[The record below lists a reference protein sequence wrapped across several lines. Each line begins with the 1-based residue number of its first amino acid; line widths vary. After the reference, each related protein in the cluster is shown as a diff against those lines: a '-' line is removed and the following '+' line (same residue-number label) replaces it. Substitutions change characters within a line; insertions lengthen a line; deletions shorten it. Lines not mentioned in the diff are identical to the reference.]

1 MKLVVESGERVTIVV
16 PAETPSTVSIVVEH
30 PRGTKLAHIVIE
42 DGIARGLVQ
51 HSMPAKDPTFKRKG
65 NRVDAF
71 FNSLAIAF
79 ANSDRETIAKLGNE
93 HGARY
98 HFRITGKDGSEWTVD
113 PMGEAATVV
122 RGCVGVA
129 NCTIDVSHTGFCSM
143 LDDPNTGMQLYF
155 QGTMRL
161 GGDPLLGMKLQPMF
175 DLAAKYA
182 DY

>member
-1 MKLVVESGERVTIVV
+1 MKLAVPSGERVVIVV

-30 PRGTKLAHIVIE
+30 ERGAILARIVIE
-42 DGIARGLVQ
+42 NGIARILAQ
-51 HSMPAKDPTFKRKG
+51 HPMPPKFNRKG

-79 ANSDRETIAKLGNE
+79 ANSDRETIKKLGNE
-93 HGARY
+93 HGVRY
-98 HFRITGKDGSEWTVD
+98 HFRITGQDGSEWTVD
-113 PMGEAATVV
+113 LMEDSATVV
-122 RGCVGVA
+122 RGCVGVP
-129 NCTIDVSHTGFCSM
+129 NCTIDVSHAGFCSM
-143 LDDPNTGMQLYF
+143 LDDPNMGLQLYF
-155 QGTMRL
+155 MGTMHL